1 MLALL
6 RRRKTSLFRKIFTIS
21 ILCLLVPMLV
31 SLFYSSN
38 LIKNSLEDEVSASL
52 LSIVFEKQNQIELAL
67 DNVFEQAIAIST
79 QPYILETFQEAANNN
94 DQLDPDRLHKISA
107 HLKGIFDR
115 GNGLFE
121 NIFLIYRDTTVADG
135 IGGNSLGWKPDE
147 QTLSQLGARK
157 DPLLR
162 PPRLS
167 PTTGNPVITIMA
179 PIRGERGEFQGIIG
193 LAIELA
199 VLSEKIVERGKVS
212 NINTLIL
219 DSAGLIISS
228 ADPAHV
234 MQISFQEED
243 DALKDFYKIM
253 LTKGAGTGFLSFEG
267 AENIAAFTISEY
279 YNLYILS
286 YMPVSEYM
294 GTISNLRSGL
304 FLVILSSVLLAALV
318 VFIFSRRI
326 TRPIL
331 SISEYANSL
340 AEGDLSQA
348 INERY
353 LKRRDEL
360 GRLAQ
365 AFNKMNTNLKKMIGD
380 IILTSEQ
387 VAAASEELLASG
399 EQVGETA
406 EQVGTTIES
415 VAAGAEEQSA
425 QVDGT
430 IKNLNNLIQQIEEVE
445 SGTDNVK
452 MSADNLNTSVH
463 KGSESV
469 NDSITKIIKLKN
481 DTEEVSRVVSN
492 LGEVSEKIGEI
503 VGLINNIAGQTN
515 MLALNAAIEAAR
527 AGEAGRGFSVVAD
540 EIRTL
545 AEESEKATAKITE
558 LIKAIRTGVGT
569 AISKMS
575 DSIQSVN
582 LSVEA
587 IKSNGEIFEEIN
599 DEARKL
605 EEIVANVSENVQT
618 MIKSSQNFVMVMQEI
633 ARVSDEF
640 ASSSEEVA
648 ASSEEQVASTEE
660 IVALS
665 KKLAEFATELTITVN
680 EFKL

>member
-135 IGGNSLGWKPDE
+135 IGGKSLGWKPDE

-199 VLSEKIVERGKVS
+199 VLTEKIVERGKVS

-219 DSAGLIISS
+219 DSAGLILSS

-304 FLVILSSVLLAALV
+304 FLVILSNVLLAALV

-445 SGTDNVK
+445 SGIDNVK

-605 EEIVANVSENVQT
+605 EEIVANVSESVQT

>member
-219 DSAGLIISS
+219 DSAGLILSS

-279 YNLYILS
+279 YNLLS

>member
-135 IGGNSLGWKPDE
+135 IGGKSLGWKPDE

-219 DSAGLIISS
+219 DSAGLILSS

-279 YNLYILS
+279 YNLLS

>member
-219 DSAGLIISS
+219 DSAGLILSS

-279 YNLYILS
+279 YNLLS

-365 AFNKMNTNLKKMIGD
+365 AFNKMNINLKKMIGD

>member
-219 DSAGLIISS
+219 DSAGLILSS

-234 MQISFQEED
+234 MQISFQEE

-445 SGTDNVK
+445 SGIDNVK

>member
-1 MLALL
+1 M
-6 RRRKTSLFRKIFTIS
+6 
-21 ILCLLVPMLV
+21 
-31 SLFYSSN
+31 
-38 LIKNSLEDEVSASL
+38 
-52 LSIVFEKQNQIELAL
+52 
-67 DNVFEQAIAIST
+67 
-79 QPYILETFQEAANNN
+79 
-94 DQLDPDRLHKISA
+94 
-107 HLKGIFDR
+107 
-115 GNGLFE
+115 
-121 NIFLIYRDTTVADG
+121 
-135 IGGNSLGWKPDE
+135 GNSLGWKPDE

-219 DSAGLIISS
+219 TSAGLILSS

-365 AFNKMNTNLKKMIGD
+365 AFNKMNTNLKKMIRD

-415 VAAGAEEQSA
+415 VAAGYRR
-425 QVDGT
+425 T
-430 IKNLNNLIQQIEEVE
+430 I
-445 SGTDNVK
+445 SPG
-452 MSADNLNTSVH
+452 
-463 KGSESV
+463 
-469 NDSITKIIKLKN
+469 
-481 DTEEVSRVVSN
+481 
-492 LGEVSEKIGEI
+492 
-503 VGLINNIAGQTN
+503 
-515 MLALNAAIEAAR
+515 
-527 AGEAGRGFSVVAD
+527 
-540 EIRTL
+540 
-545 AEESEKATAKITE
+545 
-558 LIKAIRTGVGT
+558 
-569 AISKMS
+569 
-575 DSIQSVN
+575 
-582 LSVEA
+582 
-587 IKSNGEIFEEIN
+587 
-599 DEARKL
+599 
-605 EEIVANVSENVQT
+605 
-618 MIKSSQNFVMVMQEI
+618 
-633 ARVSDEF
+633 
-640 ASSSEEVA
+640 
-648 ASSEEQVASTEE
+648 
-660 IVALS
+660 
-665 KKLAEFATELTITVN
+665 
-680 EFKL
+680 